1 RQRVCPG
8 GMAAAMLDEYRMIGK
23 CSVEILNREWT
34 PLGRFC
40 VVVFETQHPLAGRG
54 FGSALAQGLQ
64 NVSDGTQVTIDHP
77 QVRDAS
83 FGGMR
88 VRIDEPWQDRLAT
101 EIEFLRIPG
110 GQREHFIIRSNR

>member
-1 RQRVCPG
+1 
-8 GMAAAMLDEYRMIGK
+8 MAAAMLDEYRMIGK
-23 CSVEILNREWT
+23 CGVEILKREWT
-34 PLGRFC
+34 PLGRFG
-40 VVVFETQHPLAGRG
+40 VVVFETQHPLSRRR

-83 FGGMR
+83 FGRMR
-88 VRIDEPWQDRLAT
+88 VRIDEPGQDRLAP

-110 GQREHFIIRSNR
+110 SEREDFIIRSNR